1 MKSNSGRWYGVI
13 TLFIIVAISYV
24 DRINISVLITDPAFL
39 SHIDLA
45 KNDRASQ
52 GFLATAFMLGYGISA
67 FILTPFCAALFGVR
81 KSLIY
86 GLIMW
91 GAVTF
96 LTPHFH
102 GYGILVA
109 SRILLGVAEGPLFSL
124 ASSYIKAHFE
134 GRENGKP
141 NSFVNM
147 GTGLGLAL
155 GYPLVGYMLVSF
167 HWEMSFYLIGLM
179 NVLLGVPLVMAFVR
193 MPKMAAY
200 MEKPSSMGDAMTRAG
215 DIVKGALKTRHLFLI
230 TILTSAALA
239 YLWGSSNWLPA
250 YLKEAR
256 GFSLKE
262 LGWLASL
269 PQYALV
275 LAVLLGGVIID
286 RIERQ
291 RVPFIF
297 MAASVGVALSVLLAI
312 NVENAYWATYSLIAA
327 NFFWGL
333 LSPAIPSTVQ
343 YYSRPEHTASAF
355 GVVNG
360 TGSLVAGFMPALMG
374 GVISAV
380 AAASGTTAGSGAGF
394 FAGFALLIGTQL
406 VVFICGLILW
416 LRERADKHRAA
427 HAVSG
432 LGVS

>member
-1 MKSNSGRWYGVI
+1 MKSNNGRWYGVI
-13 TLFIIVAISYV
+13 TLFVIVAISYM

-39 SHIDLA
+39 SHIGIA
-45 KNDRASQ
+45 RADRASQ

-67 FILTPFCAALFGVR
+67 FIFTPFCAALFGVR
-81 KSLIY
+81 KSLMY
-86 GLIMW
+86 GLILW
-91 GAVTF
+91 GLVTF
-96 LTPHFH
+96 LTPQFH
-102 GYGILVA
+102 GYGILLA

-134 GRENGKP
+134 SHENGKP

-147 GTGLGLAL
+147 GTGMGLAL
-155 GYPLVGYMLVSF
+155 GYPIIGYMLISF
-167 HWEMSFYLIGLM
+167 HWDVSFYLLGLL
-179 NVLLGVPLVMAFVR
+179 NLALGIPLVLAFVR
-193 MPKMAAY
+193 MPHKAAY
-200 MEKPSSMGDAMTRAG
+200 MNKPTSIGDAVVRAG
-215 DIVKGALKTRHLFLI
+215 DIIKGALKTRNLLLI
-230 TILTSAALA
+230 TVLTSAALA

-262 LGWLASL
+262 MGWLASL

-286 RIERQ
+286 KVERQ

-312 NVENAYWATYSLIAA
+312 NVENAYWAAYSLIAA

-380 AAASGTTAGSGAGF
+380 AAGSGASGGAVSGF

-416 LRERADKHRAA
+416 LRERANTHSALPAA
-427 HAVSG
+427 SG
-432 LGVS
+432 LSA